1 MNEGARI
8 EAFISQFDR
17 LDAPWGPGDD
27 AAIVKRATAAGECV
41 TTDAVVEGVHFTR
54 ETFSLEDVG
63 HKALAVNLSDLAAMG
78 ATPRWAVCALGL
90 PTSFAG
96 PELRA
101 LGRGM
106 AALARV
112 HGVALVGGNV
122 TASPVLSLTLTVAGA
137 LGPRPLLRSGAR
149 VGDEVLVSGPL
160 GLASAGLEVLTA
172 GATGF
177 ERLVQAQRRPVP
189 HLAWARAAARF
200 ASAGLDVSDGLL
212 QDLGHIARASRV
224 AIDVSTAGL
233 ALHIEL
239 LRWAGSLAEARSHA
253 LSGGE
258 DYVVAVTVPAERL
271 AAFERSMTRAGFGA
285 FAIGRVIAG
294 AGVRLDGRRAP
305 RQGGFQHASSGPR
318 GA

>member
-1 MNEGARI
+1 LTEAQRI
-8 EAFISQFDR
+8 EAFLSQFER
-17 LDAPWGPGDD
+17 VDAPYGPGDD
-27 AAIVKRATAAGECV
+27 AALVKRAGSNGECI

-54 ETFSLEDVG
+54 ETFSLEDIG

-78 ATPRWAVCALGL
+78 ATPSWAVCALGL
-90 PTSFAG
+90 PASFEG
-96 PELRA
+96 RELKA

-112 HGVALVGGNV
+112 HGVTLVGGNI
-122 TASPVLSLTLTVAGA
+122 TASPALTVTMTVAGN

-160 GLASAGLEVLTA
+160 GLASAGFEVLTA
-172 GATGF
+172 GAAGF

-189 HLAWARAAARF
+189 HLAWASVAAGF

-212 QDLGHIARASRV
+212 QDLGHIAKASGV
-224 AIDVSTAGL
+224 GIGVSSDGL

-239 LRWAGSLAEARSHA
+239 LKWAGSLESARSHA

-258 DYVVAVTVPAERL
+258 DYVLAVTVPRRRL
-271 AAFERSMTRAGFGA
+271 AAFDRALSRAGFSA
-285 FAIGRVIAG
+285 FSIGRVTSG
-294 AGVRLDGRRAP
+294 AQVLLDGRRAP
-305 RQGGFQHASSGPR
+305 ARRGFQHASAS
-318 GA
+318 